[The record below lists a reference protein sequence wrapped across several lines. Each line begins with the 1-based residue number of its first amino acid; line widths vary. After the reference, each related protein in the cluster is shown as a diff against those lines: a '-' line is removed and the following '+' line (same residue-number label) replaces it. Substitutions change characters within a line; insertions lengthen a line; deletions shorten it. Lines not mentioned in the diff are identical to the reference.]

1 MKTKEQLQQVLPPE
15 EPHSDGVEYDHDLYE
30 GEEHY
35 DNHGFYEEGYRI
47 GDDEVRAIIE
57 AQFPDFE
64 TFGVKIP
71 KTAELME
78 KDTVENIIEVTNS
91 SKVEANDENIEIT
104 TSNYEET
111 TALIEED
118 TTIQTQN
125 NDEIMNYNDDREDN
139 SKEILASKG
148 DDVLIDDEVEKPMKK
163 MKKVKK
169 MKKKRRMIETL
180 FLSTYYLYT
189 FFYKNQ

>member
-1 MKTKEQLQQVLPPE
+1 M
-15 EPHSDGVEYDHDLYE
+15 
-30 GEEHY
+30 
-35 DNHGFYEEGYRI
+35 
-47 GDDEVRAIIE
+47 RAIIE

-78 KDTVENIIEVTNS
+78 KDALENIIEATKS
-91 SKVEANDENIEIT
+91 SKVGANDEDIEIT
-104 TSNYEET
+104 TSYYEET

-125 NDEIMNYNDDREDN
+125 NDEIMEYNDDGEDN
-139 SKEILASKG
+139 SKDILASKG
-148 DDVLIDDEVEKPMKK
+148 DDVLIDGEVEKPMKK

-169 MKKKRRMIETL
+169 MKKKEE
-180 FLSTYYLYT
+180 
-189 FFYKNQ
+189 

>member
-1 MKTKEQLQQVLPPE
+1 M
-15 EPHSDGVEYDHDLYE
+15 
-30 GEEHY
+30 
-35 DNHGFYEEGYRI
+35 
-47 GDDEVRAIIE
+47 RAIIE

-169 MKKKRRMIETL
+169 MKKKEE
-180 FLSTYYLYT
+180 
-189 FFYKNQ
+189 